1 MEFTNNAIFAGAVL
15 FLISILASGVASR
28 AGAPLLLVFLGVGM
42 LAGREGVGGIAFES
56 FEVAYGV
63 GSIALAII
71 LFDGG
76 MRARAES
83 SKIGLRPA
91 LSLATVGVLL
101 TTTVVATG
109 LHWLLHF
116 SWAQSFLIGAIVG
129 STDAAAVFSMLHAKG
144 LQLKKR
150 VGTTLEIESGCNDP
164 MAVFL
169 TLILVEVVRYD
180 YEVEGLALILE
191 FLYQFGVGALLGWT
205 GGQVLSK
212 TISKISLTAGLYP
225 LLAAAGGLTLFG
237 LVTTLG
243 ASGFLAIYIAGLI
256 VGNTEAHAANNIRR
270 VHDGL
275 AWLAQISLFL
285 MLGLLVTPTTLTEY
299 WLVGV
304 VVALLLVF
312 VARPLAV
319 LVSLSPFRFPA
330 REKLFISWVGLR
342 GAVPIVLATFPVLG
356 GLPDAELYFNVAFV
370 TVLFSLIFQGWT
382 VIPCARW
389 LKLKLPVENAPY
401 YAESLEVPG
410 SSDLTVVGYK
420 IADNSPITKR
430 RIDSLMAPDGIRFI
444 AAFRGDESVHSVDD
458 HVIEAGDSIY
468 VISPQEKVSLVN
480 QMLLPTD
487 EVAELEQAQ
496 YFGDF
501 TLNGDAIIDDVAEMY
516 GGEVPGTA
524 KQMTL
529 SQFMGIRFRNQCVVG
544 DRIFFGPLELVVK
557 EVDDL
562 GAVSKIGLRIRE

>member
-109 LHWLLHF
+109 LYWLLHF

-180 YEVEGLALILE
+180 YEVEGLAVILE
-191 FLYQFGVGALLGWT
+191 FLYQFGIGAFLGWT

-444 AAFRGDESVHSVDD
+444 AAFRGDESVQSVDD

>member
-1 MEFTNNAIFAGAVL
+1 
-15 FLISILASGVASR
+15 
-28 AGAPLLLVFLGVGM
+28 
-42 LAGREGVGGIAFES
+42 
-56 FEVAYGV
+56 
-63 GSIALAII
+63 
-71 LFDGG
+71 
-76 MRARAES
+76 
-83 SKIGLRPA
+83 
-91 LSLATVGVLL
+91 
-101 TTTVVATG
+101 
-109 LHWLLHF
+109 
-116 SWAQSFLIGAIVG
+116 
-129 STDAAAVFSMLHAKG
+129 
-144 LQLKKR
+144 
-150 VGTTLEIESGCNDP
+150 
-164 MAVFL
+164 
-169 TLILVEVVRYD
+169 
-180 YEVEGLALILE
+180 
-191 FLYQFGVGALLGWT
+191 
-205 GGQVLSK
+205 
-212 TISKISLTAGLYP
+212 
-225 LLAAAGGLTLFG
+225 
-237 LVTTLG
+237 LVTTIG

-299 WLVGV
+299 WVVGV

-382 VIPCARW
+382 VIPCAQW

-420 IADNSPITKR
+420 IAENSPITKR

-444 AAFRGDESVHSVDD
+444 AAFRGDESVHSIDD

-487 EVAELEQAQ
+487 DVAELEQAR

-501 TLNGDAIIDDVAEMY
+501 TLNGDAIIDDVADMY
-516 GGEVPGTA
+516 GGEVPSTA

-557 EVDDL
+557 EVDDMGTVL
-562 GAVSKIGLRIRE
+562 KIGLRIRE

>member
-180 YEVEGLALILE
+180 YEIEGLAVILE
-191 FLYQFGVGALLGWT
+191 FLYQFGIGAFLGWT

-444 AAFRGDESVHSVDD
+444 AAFRGDESVQSVDD

>member
-169 TLILVEVVRYD
+169 TLILVEVVRHD
-180 YEVEGLALILE
+180 YEVEGLAVILE
-191 FLYQFGVGALLGWT
+191 FLYQFGIGAFLGWT

-444 AAFRGDESVHSVDD
+444 AAFRGDESVQSVDE

>member
-15 FLISILASGVASR
+15 FLVSILASGVASR

-42 LAGREGVGGIAFES
+42 LAGREGIGGIAFES
-56 FEVAYGV
+56 FEVAYAV
-63 GSIALAII
+63 GSISLAII

-83 SKIGLRPA
+83 SKVGLRPA
-91 LSLATVGVLL
+91 LSLATFGVLL
-101 TTTVVATG
+101 TTIVVAAG
-109 LHWLLHF
+109 LHWLLDF
-116 SWAQSFLIGAIVG
+116 PWAQALLIGAIVG

-169 TLILVEVVRYD
+169 TLIF
-180 YEVEGLALILE
+180 VEGAQRNYDTEGLGIILK
-191 FLYQFGVGALLGWT
+191 FLYQFGVGGLFGWL
-205 GGQVLSK
+205 GGQLLSK

-225 LLAAAGGLTLFG
+225 LLAAAGGLALFG
-237 LVTTLG
+237 LVTTMG

-256 VGNTEAHAANNIRR
+256 VGNTEAHAANNIRK

-299 WLVGV
+299 WAVGV

-382 VIPCARW
+382 VVPCAQW

-410 SSDLTVVGYK
+410 SSELTVLGYRR
-420 IADNSPITKR
+420 AESSPITER
-430 RIDSLMAPDGIRFI
+430 RIGSLMAPDGIRFI
-444 AAFRGDESVHSVDD
+444 AAFRGEEPVNRIDE

-468 VISPQEKVSLVN
+468 VISPQEKVLLVN

-487 EVAELEQAQ
+487 EVAELEQAR

-501 TLNGDAIIDDVAEMY
+501 TLNGDAIIDDVADMY
-516 GGEVPGTA
+516 GGEVPSTA
-524 KQMTL
+524 KRMTL
-529 SQFMGIRFRNQCVVG
+529 SQFMRIRFRNECVVG
-544 DRIFFGPLELVVK
+544 DRVFFGPLELVAK
-557 EVDDL
+557 EVDDS
-562 GAVSKIGLRIRE
+562 GAVLKIGLRIRE

>member
-42 LAGREGVGGIAFES
+42 MAGREGIGGIAFES
-56 FEVAYGV
+56 FEVAYAV

-83 SKIGLRPA
+83 SKVGLRPA
-91 LSLATVGVLL
+91 LSLATFGVLL
-101 TTTVVATG
+101 TTTVVAVG
-109 LHWLLHF
+109 LHWLLNF

-169 TLILVEVVRYD
+169 TLMLVEVARHD
-180 YEVEGLALILE
+180 GEVKGLEVILE
-191 FLYQFGVGALLGWT
+191 FLYQFGIGALLGWI
-205 GGQVLSK
+205 GGQLLSK
-212 TISKISLTAGLYP
+212 TISKIALTAGLYP

-237 LVTTLG
+237 LVTTVG

-299 WLVGV
+299 WVVGV

-382 VIPCARW
+382 VIPCAQW

-420 IADNSPITKR
+420 IAENSPITKR

-444 AAFRGDESVHSVDD
+444 AAFRGDESVHSIDD

-487 EVAELEQAQ
+487 DVAELEQAR

-501 TLNGDAIIDDVAEMY
+501 TLNGDAIIDDVADMY
-516 GGEVPGTA
+516 GGEVPSTA

-557 EVDDL
+557 EVDDMGTVL
-562 GAVSKIGLRIRE
+562 KIGLRIRE